1 MNDFDQLGEVLGN
14 FIIPLLTAELDR
26 QDHKMDGNLEKSFEV
41 KVIEEKGEIVV
52 QFFMLKYA
60 LSLNYGIPRK
70 KIPYTIGGPPRAKKS
85 KYIQGLIEFAKKK
98 LKATKKNAKNIAF
111 AIAYKHKSKD
121 FPDYP
126 LTGKTK
132 FIDNVLTAEQKK
144 IVSIVQ
150 DYFEVSIELL
160 IDDYITFNKAA

>member
-1 MNDFDQLGEVLGN
+1 MNEFDQLGEALGN

-26 QDHKMDGNLEKSFEV
+26 LDHKMDGNLEKSFEV
-41 KVIEEKGEIVV
+41 KVVEKGGEVVV
-52 QFFMLKYA
+52 QFLMLNYA
-60 LSLNYGIPRK
+60 LSLNYGIKPK
-70 KIPYTIGGPPRAKKS
+70 KIPYTIGGAPRGGKS

-111 AIAYKHKSKD
+111 AIATKHKKVGYTIDKSKLG
-121 FPDYP
+121 FM
-126 LTGKTK
+126 
-132 FIDNVLTAEQKK
+132 DNVLTAEQKK